1 MGIQCFFQ
9 WGEFVEAGQF
19 FLSFFF
25 AFLFGVMHRTLILN
39 CLRVAMS

>member
-1 MGIQCFFQ
+1 MVFSV
-9 WGEFVEAGQF
+9 GEFVEAGQF

-25 AFLFGVMHRTLILN
+25 PFLFGVMHRTLILN